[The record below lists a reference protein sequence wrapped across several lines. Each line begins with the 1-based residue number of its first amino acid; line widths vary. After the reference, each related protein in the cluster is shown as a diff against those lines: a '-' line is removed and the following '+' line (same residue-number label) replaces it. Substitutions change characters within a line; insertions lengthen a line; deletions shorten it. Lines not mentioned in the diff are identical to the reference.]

1 MFCAQNGD
9 AAPTEGRETLQEKK
23 FSKYTIVAAAFAA
36 FLATFNE
43 TFLNVGFTPIGAD
56 LGVEIDTVQWLATA
70 YMLAAAVMVPIAAFA
85 YRTFKT
91 RPLYC
96 FTVCFLIVGS
106 AIGFLAPNF
115 EVLLAGRV
123 VQAIGTGMLIPL
135 NMSITL
141 DTAPR
146 EKLGTYMG
154 IMGSMTTL
162 GPSLSVILAGVLLSF
177 FSWRVLLLVFGL
189 LSAACLVVG
198 FVILRDVADITKPR
212 LDVLSVI
219 LVGLGLVFLL
229 YGISTVFGGNLV
241 SALGGI
247 VVGAALLVVFG
258 WRQGKL
264 ETPLVDLR
272 PLKIPAFTIGVLLN
286 MIALII
292 MFAMN
297 IITPTFMQSVLGADS
312 LTASL
317 TLFPAILLSSVVSP
331 LAGRIYDKTGPRVLL
346 PAGFLCITVFSILLA
361 VFITTGNVILL
372 ALLYIP
378 IICGCALVIGPVQS
392 FALSR
397 LSWELNPHGTTVM
410 SVGFQV
416 AGALGSSLFT
426 GVYYLGISNGMASGM
441 DLAAAGGSGFLMA
454 GIMAACFGVVAIILS
469 VVEGNLSKRPSA
481 AQQDQAAW
489 AESQAAEGET
499 AGGIVSPVHAPG
511 FALGKVMKR
520 DVFSINAGATVLE
533 ALAFF
538 QEKGISGAPVVDDA
552 GNLAGIVTDGDIMR
566 NLANQH
572 TSFKTAYS
580 FILEKENGFS
590 DERLKALVNRP
601 VGEIA
606 SPRVI
611 SVETTTSLGDLCELM
626 SEHHF
631 NKMPVTE
638 NGKMVGMVNR
648 SDVTRFIV
656 SEYLGAMA

>member
-1 MFCAQNGD
+1 M
-9 AAPTEGRETLQEKK
+9 QEQKK
-23 FSKYTIVAAAFAA
+23 NFSKYTIVAAAFAA

-43 TFLNVGFTPIGAD
+43 TFLNVGFSPIGAD
-56 LGVEIDTVQWLATA
+56 LGVGLDTVQWLATA

-96 FTVCFLIVGS
+96 VTVCFLIVGS
-106 AIGFLAPNF
+106 AIGFMAPNF
-115 EVLLAGRV
+115 TVLLVGRI

-146 EKLGTYMG
+146 QKLGTYMG

-189 LSAACLVVG
+189 LSVACLVTG
-198 FVILRDVADITKPR
+198 FVILRDVADITKPK
-212 LDVLSVI
+212 LDALSVV
-219 LVGLGLVFLL
+219 LVSLGLIFLL
-229 YGISTVFGGNLV
+229 YGISTIFGGNLV
-241 SALGGI
+241 LALVAVVAGI
-247 VVGAALLVVFG
+247 IFLVLFG
-258 WRQGKL
+258 MRQGKL

-272 PLKIPAFTIGVLLN
+272 PLRIPAFTVGVLLN

-297 IITPTFMQSVLGADS
+297 IITPTFMQSVLGVDS

-331 LAGRIYDKTGPRVLL
+331 VAGRIYDKTGPRVLL
-346 PAGFLCITVFSILLA
+346 PAGFACITVFSMLLALFISTGNVLLLA
-361 VFITTGNVILL
+361 V
-372 ALLYIP
+372 LYIP
-378 IICGCALVIGPVQS
+378 VICGCALVIGPVQS

-426 GVYYLGISNGMASGM
+426 GVYYLGLSNSM
-441 DLAAAGGSGFLMA
+441 AAGADMVSAGSSGFFMA
-454 GIMAACFGVVAIILS
+454 GVMAVCFGVLAIVLS
-469 VVEGNLSKRPSA
+469 LVEGNLSKKPV
-481 AQQDQAAW
+481 AQEQGDWQQAGDA
-489 AESQAAEGET
+489 QT
-499 AGGIVSPVHAPG
+499 VNVGGIVSSVYQPG
-511 FALGKVMKR
+511 FALEKIMKR
-520 DVFSINAGATVLE
+520 DVFAIGQETTVLE
-533 ALAFF
+533 ALAYF
-538 QEKGISGAPVVDDA
+538 QKKGISGAPIVDDQN
-552 GNLAGIVTDGDIMR
+552 NLVGIITDGDIMR

-572 TSFKTAYS
+572 TDFKTAYS
-580 FILEKENGFS
+580 FIIEKENGHS
-590 DERLKALVNRP
+590 DERLRALIHRP
-601 VGEIA
+601 VSEIA
-606 SPRVI
+606 SPNVVT
-611 SVETTTSLGDLCELM
+611 VEVGTSLGDLCEILADR
-626 SEHHF
+626 HF

-648 SDVTRFIV
+648 TDVTRFIV
-656 SEYLGAMA
+656 SEYLGSLEDEE